1 MFSGIF
7 FLLFVWYPIKSQC
20 QSSLFC
26 RAIYKNFLRFPQSC
40 DIIASYPERFLVTN
54 YFWKPSLSYMLLF
67 SNASN
72 FKLWNTIYILQTMW
86 LVIFYSG
93 MPSKLCFIKT
103 LYTSHRLQ
111 SHLSFCFLWGWGF
124 GTLILTLNHYFQNE
138 EGIFWNIFNVTALL
152 LLLCLYDG
160 KSCFACLFS
169 FKKDPH
175 LIRGQLIFIKTKHHY
190 QVSDHY
196 ILVIRQML
204 NTFGNSICTWSDP
217 KQECFLEFQNWLMIT
232 C

>member
-1 MFSGIF
+1 MWHYSILPGT
-7 FLLFVWYPIKSQC
+7 LPC
-20 QSSLFC
+20 NC
-26 RAIYKNFLRFPQSC
+26 
-40 DIIASYPERFLVTN
+40 N

-138 EGIFWNIFNVTALL
+138 EGIFWNIFNVTALV

-169 FKKDPH
+169 FKRT
-175 LIRGQLIFIKTKHHY
+175 LIWSGANSFLLRPNIIIRCPIIIFW
-190 QVSDHY
+190 SSGRCW
-196 ILVIRQML
+196 ILLAIASVLDQI
-204 NTFGNSICTWSDP
+204 P
-217 KQECFLEFQNWLMIT
+217 KKNVF
-232 C
+232 